1 MIRDERSENK
11 EMKGGGKLALV
22 RDEIEVGRVDL
33 GQVPEDLGLAV
44 ALLDRLPEMI
54 IMSNRL

>member
-1 MIRDERSENK
+1 
-11 EMKGGGKLALV
+11 MKDGGKLALV
-22 RDEIEVGRVDL
+22 RDEIEVGRADL

-54 IMSNRL
+54 IMSDRP